1 MNRSDLIQRIFEK
14 NPDLLL
20 SMVDEVLKTL
30 LEQMTETLISAVAS
44 RSVGSAVSVP
54 VPTRHGRSVTL
65 KRVRRCLCPP
75 VASHTSN
82 RGNRCATTSTAAEVR
97 QPIHPATLSILAS
110 SLFLTGSLDVYAEW
124 QPYASAAVNGE
135 RHFLDP
141 ARIKPTPVGFVLS
154 NYPVPIKNS
163 FGTFQSVGLDI
174 EMDCENHQ
182 LRDISMKF
190 LRTPMGK
197 GKGSFKKWAPA
208 IFNPGRTGV

>member
-1 MNRSDLIQRIFEK
+1 M
-14 NPDLLL
+14 
-20 SMVDEVLKTL
+20 
-30 LEQMTETLISAVAS
+30 
-44 RSVGSAVSVP
+44 
-54 VPTRHGRSVTL
+54 
-65 KRVRRCLCPP
+65 
-75 VASHTSN
+75 
-82 RGNRCATTSTAAEVR
+82 R

-190 LRTPMGK
+190 LQTPMGK